1 MQNLILAF
9 FKPKTISAKH
19 DSSVISITRRK
30 KGGGG
35 AMEEVEKP
43 VAICDYNEHMSGV
56 DHVD

>member
-1 MQNLILAF
+1 MQNLILEF
-9 FKPKTISAKH
+9 FKLKAISAKH
-19 DSSVISITRRK
+19 DSSVNSITRRK
-30 KGGGG
+30 KGGG